1 MERRP
6 IPWPALKSW
15 SAAADSHNMKSL
27 SSILLSHA
35 PGRGFTLVELMIVLA
50 VAAILLSIAVPSFRT
65 TIQNNR
71 LITEANDFVTALHL
85 ARSEAIKR
93 RARVTLCKSTDGAV
107 CTATGGWEQG
117 WIAFVD
123 SNNNNSRDAG
133 EEIVRVHGAADGA
146 ITARG
151 NAGVADNFISYL
163 ASGMTTLPD
172 PGTLVLCDTRGFGDF
187 ARSVQIAIAGRVSAR
202 SATAAGAGSCTP

>member
-1 MERRP
+1 
-6 IPWPALKSW
+6 
-15 SAAADSHNMKSL
+15 MKL
-27 SSILLSHA
+27 HSSSPFSYA
-35 PGRGFTLVELMIVLA
+35 RGRGFTLVELMITLA
-50 VAAILLSIAVPSFRT
+50 VAAILLTMAVPSFRT

-93 RARVTLCKSTDGAV
+93 RARVTLCKSADGAA

-117 WIAFVD
+117 WIAYVD
-123 SNNNNSRDAG
+123 SNNNGSRDAI
-133 EEIVRVHGAADGA
+133 EEILRVHGAADGS
-146 ITARG
+146 ITFRG
-151 NAGVADNFISYL
+151 NAGVANNSISYL
-163 ASGMTTLPD
+163 ASGMTSLPD
-172 PGTLVLCDTRGFGDF
+172 PGVLVLCDTRGIGDF

>member
-1 MERRP
+1 
-6 IPWPALKSW
+6 
-15 SAAADSHNMKSL
+15 MKSH
-27 SSILLSHA
+27 SSSLLSRVH
-35 PGRGFTLVELMIVLA
+35 GRGFTLVELIIALA
-50 VAAILLSIAVPSFRT
+50 VAAILLSMAVPSFRT

-71 LITEANDFVTALHL
+71 LITETNDFVSALHL

-93 RARVTLCKSTDGAV
+93 RARVTLCKSTDGAA

-123 SNNNNSRDAG
+123 SNNNNSRDAV
-133 EEIVRVHGAADGA
+133 EELLRVHGAADGS
-146 ITARG
+146 ITFRG
-151 NAGVADNFISYL
+151 SAGVANNISYL
-163 ASGMTTLPD
+163 SSGMTPLAQPETM
-172 PGTLVLCDTRGFGDF
+172 VLCDNRGYGDF

>member
-1 MERRP
+1 
-6 IPWPALKSW
+6 
-15 SAAADSHNMKSL
+15 
-27 SSILLSHA
+27 
-35 PGRGFTLVELMIVLA
+35 MIGLA

-93 RARVTLCKSTDGAV
+93 RARVTLCKSANGAA

-123 SNNNNSRDAG
+123 SNNNNSRDVA
-133 EEIVRVHGAADGA
+133 EELLRVHGASNDS
-146 ITARG
+146 ITFRG
-151 NAGVADNFISYL
+151 SVGVVNFISYL
-163 ASGMTTLPD
+163 ASGLTPLAQPEI
-172 PGTLVLCDTRGFGDF
+172 LVLCDNRGYGDF
-187 ARSVQIAIAGRVSAR
+187 ARSVQIAVAGRVSAR